1 VQILENLTNIRV
13 SVIPEIE
20 GHDNVHSEYVLMVNV
35 IVAGEGATFNDRPHY
50 AAGIVPVT
58 KSLPPR
64 VTEQDPEEQRHF
76 C

>member
-13 SVIPEIE
+13 SVIPVIE
-20 GHDNVHSEYVLMVNV
+20 GHDNVHSGYLRMVNV
-35 IVAGEGATFNDRPHY
+35 IVAGKGATFNDCPHF
-50 AAGIVPVT
+50 ATGIDPVT
-58 KSLPPR
+58 KSLPPG